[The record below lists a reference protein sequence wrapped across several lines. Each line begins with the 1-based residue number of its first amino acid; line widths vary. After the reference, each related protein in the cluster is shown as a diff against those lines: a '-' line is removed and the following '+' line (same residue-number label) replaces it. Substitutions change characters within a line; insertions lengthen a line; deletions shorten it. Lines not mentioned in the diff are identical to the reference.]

1 MCGAA
6 KATLLSA
13 GWGSDARGPS
23 VATFVDASMEN
34 CRLVVVAAAAGTGA
48 TSSAVEVGAA
58 SVDEMSTVG
67 GAGAV
72 VAAAASAET
81 EAAFDD
87 GARATELRRNSWS
100 MASRA
105 VMRLSGSSSRQRRN
119 KLSNRS

>member
-13 GWGSDARGPS
+13 GCGSDARGAS
-23 VATFVDASMEN
+23 VATLVDTSVEN
-34 CRLVVVAAAAGTGA
+34 CRLVVVAVAAGTAA
-48 TSSAVEVGAA
+48 TSGAVEVGAG

-67 GAGAV
+67 GAVAV

-81 EAAFDD
+81 EAVLVD

-105 VMRLSGSSSRQRRN
+105 VMRLSGSSSRQRRS